1 MVKSKY
7 NSLAYLNSY
16 LAAMN
21 NKKILK
27 RVNQHM
33 YNFVTAISYLFILH
47 KLRVSEKKMSH
58 STTTSGGKS
67 KIVRKRVT
75 RMVAV
80 LVVCFLVCWF
90 PYSVLDIIRMKGK
103 MI

>member
-1 MVKSKY
+1 
-7 NSLAYLNSY
+7 
-16 LAAMN
+16 MN
-21 NKKILK
+21 NKKNTEK
-27 RVNQHM
+27 NESTHV

-47 KLRVSEKKMSH
+47 KLRKSENKMSQ

-80 LVVCFLVCWF
+80 LVVCFLICWF
-90 PYSVLDIIRMKGK
+90 PYSVLDMIRMKGK
-103 MI
+103 TF

>member
-1 MVKSKY
+1 
-7 NSLAYLNSY
+7 
-16 LAAMN
+16 MN

-27 RVNQHM
+27 IVNQHI
-33 YNFVTAISYLFILH
+33 YTFVTAISYLFILH
-47 KLRVSEKKMSH
+47 KLRVSENKMSQ

-90 PYSVLDIIRMKGK
+90 PYSVLDMIRMKGK
-103 MI
+103 TF